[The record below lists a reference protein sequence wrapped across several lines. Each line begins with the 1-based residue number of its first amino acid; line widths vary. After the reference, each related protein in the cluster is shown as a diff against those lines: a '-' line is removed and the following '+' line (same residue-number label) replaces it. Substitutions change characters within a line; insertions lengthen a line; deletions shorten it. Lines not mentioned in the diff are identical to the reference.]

1 MDSVREI
8 HGCGVPLERADIDT
22 DQIIPAEWLK
32 RTERSGFGAGLFSSW
47 RSDPQFPLNRPEYA
61 GASILLAGKNFGI
74 GSSRE
79 HAVWALVDAGF
90 QAVISTRIGDIF
102 KANATRSGLVPAE
115 VGEDDFSSLV
125 QAVLDRP
132 FLELVID
139 VTELIIH
146 VPAEAVSVPFVLG
159 SGAQAR
165 LLSGLDD
172 IDTTLLAHAE
182 IEEFEARRSS
192 LLPRTAP

>member
-139 VTELIIH
+139 VTELIVH